1 VNKLKWILVLPSIII
16 LLALGIFPLIYSVIL
31 SVYHWPPFPGLPMTW
46 AGVDNYV
53 ALFSDERF
61 INALSVMLK
70 FMAIALPTEFL
81 VGMLAALV
89 LSRFGTRFRNIFSSF
104 ILIPTMLAPI
114 AVGVVWLLM
123 FVQIGPVNYVLSLLG
138 LPQVPWT
145 SDPNLALVTIAV
157 ADIWQWTPFVAIVI
171 LSGLLA
177 LPLEP
182 FESARVDGASSWQIF
197 RSITLPLLR
206 PIVFIVLIIRT
217 TDAIKM
223 FDIPFVLTQGGP
235 GNSSETITFYI
246 YRVGLAYWNPSYAS
260 ALTYA
265 LMVIVTIIITIY
277 VRVAYRSGS

>member
-1 VNKLKWILVLPSIII
+1 MNKLKWILVLPSIII